1 MTISYKRSPQVRRKS
16 FAKPPDAV
24 KKLYNFSNLAGRK
37 KGYTKPYKVLGC
49 AALIFVNVAISL
61 DIKYS
66 SVIYTC
72 IAVVTWRTA
81 CFNVTHC
88 RISSTVFLYKAL
100 LVLRIIRVRFKT
112 KRYL

>member
-61 DIKYS
+61 DIKYYS
-66 SVIYTC
+66 AIY

-81 CFNVTHC
+81 CFNVIHC

-112 KRYL
+112 NRYL